1 MPRFFGWRYKNFYE
15 TGNVELAGRNF
26 SCDNFLCENFC
37 AFFSHDNVKK
47 HSNAIFEK
55 TVGSFGILTQ
65 HNPPLS
71 GPCASFW
78 IYGPKLYL
86 DSKWVKI
93 VIFVKF
99 WLFFFHPRNRHNAK
113 KAWKT
118 RLWEK
123 NFSPFLS
130 PSKMMDLNWSFRW
143 GYGKYFLSNCCFKK
157 RCVDSTPSPPRANRV
172 NGQLI
177 TVSCNYFNSSPV

>member
-1 MPRFFGWRYKNFYE
+1 MKSTQKSVFWMPRFFGWRYKNFYE

-65 HNPPLS
+65 HNPPS
-71 GPCASFW
+71 SEPCASFW
-78 IYGPKLYL
+78 IHSPKLYL

-93 VIFVKF
+93 AIFVKS
-99 WLFFFHPRNRHNAK
+99 WLFFFTPEIDTMLKRHGKLNNEK
-113 KAWKT
+113 KF
-118 RLWEK
+118 
-123 NFSPFLS
+123 FSHH
-130 PSKMMDLNWSFRW
+130 
-143 GYGKYFLSNCCFKK
+143 
-157 RCVDSTPSPPRANRV
+157 
-172 NGQLI
+172 
-177 TVSCNYFNSSPV
+177 